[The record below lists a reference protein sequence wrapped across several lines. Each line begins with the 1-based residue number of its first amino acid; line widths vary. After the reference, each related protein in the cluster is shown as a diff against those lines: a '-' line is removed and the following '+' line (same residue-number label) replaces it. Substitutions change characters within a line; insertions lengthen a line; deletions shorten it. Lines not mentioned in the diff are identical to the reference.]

1 MVGTEYG
8 RAKAAYGESMKLYDA
23 RWGGAHGIGRF
34 ATELRHRMSGFS
46 SLPMDGSPSSPADPF
61 ALFLHLKRAKPTLFF
76 SPGFNP
82 PVGNPCPFVFCV
94 HDLNHL
100 YIRENSNPLKRA
112 YYQHIVRPAIHRAR
126 ILITGS
132 EFSKS
137 QICEW
142 SGANTDRVV
151 AVGYGVSEAFVAEGP
166 RHTEAAR
173 PYFLCVGNQ
182 KVHKNLLRTAQAF
195 ASAYRGT
202 DHMLLFSGSQSEAM
216 KREIHRLDV
225 AGQVKFFGGITD
237 ARLAELYRGA
247 TGLVFVSLYEGFGL
261 PIIESMACGTPVLT
275 STATATPEVAGG
287 AAILV
292 DPLDVEAIADGMRRL
307 ADDENLRGSL
317 RELGFRR
324 ARVYSWE
331 RTGTKVAE
339 ALLACAT

>member
-1 MVGTEYG
+1 MVGTTDGY
-8 RAKAAYGESMKLYDA
+8 AKEAYGEHMKLFDA
-23 RWGGAHGIGRF
+23 RWSGPHGIGRF
-34 ATELRHRMSGFS
+34 ATELQHRLPGFS
-46 SLPMDGSPSSPADPF
+46 SLPMKGSPSSPADPF
-61 ALFLHLKRAKPTLFF
+61 ALFLHLRRADPTLFF

-100 YIRENSNPLKRA
+100 YIKENSNPLKRA

-142 SGANTDRVV
+142 SGANTGRVV
-151 AVGYGVSEAFVAEGP
+151 AVGYGVSESFVPEGP
-166 RHTEAAR
+166 RHAEAAR
-173 PYFLCVGNQ
+173 PYFLCVGNH
-182 KVHKNLLRTAQAF
+182 KVHKNLVRTLQAF

-202 DHMLLFSGSQSEAM
+202 DHMLLFSGTQSEAM
-216 KREIHRLDV
+216 EREINRLQV

-247 TGLVFVSLYEGFGL
+247 TALVFVSLYEGFGL

-307 ADDENLRGSL
+307 ADDGGLRRSL
-317 RELGFRR
+317 RELGFQRTQ
-324 ARVYSWE
+324 VYSWE
-331 RTGTKVAE
+331 KTGMKVTE
-339 ALLACAT
+339 ALLACV

>member
-1 MVGTEYG
+1 
-8 RAKAAYGESMKLYDA
+8 MKLFDA
-23 RWGGAHGIGRF
+23 RWSGAHGIGRF
-34 ATELRHRMSGFS
+34 ATEVQRRMPGFLP
-46 SLPMDGSPSSPADPF
+46 LPMKGSPSSPGDPF
-61 ALFLHLKRAKPTLFF
+61 ALFLRLKWAGPSLFF

-100 YIRENSNPLKRA
+100 YIKENSNPLKRA

-142 SGANTDRVV
+142 SGANIARVV
-151 AVGYGVSEAFVAEGP
+151 AVGYGVSDAFLAKGP
-166 RHTEAAR
+166 HHTEAGR
-173 PYFLCVGNQ
+173 PYFLCVGNE
-182 KVHKNLLRTAQAF
+182 KVHKNLVRAIQAF

-202 DHMLLFSGSQSEAM
+202 DYMLLFSGSQSEAVES
-216 KREIHRLDV
+216 EINRL
-225 AGQVKFFGGITD
+225 AIATQVKFFGGITD
-237 ARLAELYRGA
+237 ARLAQLYRGA
-247 TGLVFVSLYEGFGL
+247 TALVFVSLYEGFGL

-307 ADDENLRGSL
+307 AGDEKLRNSL

-324 ARVYSWE
+324 AEVYSWE
-331 RTGTKVAE
+331 KTSTKLSE
-339 ALLACAT
+339 ALLACE